1 MHGIRAAI
9 PMRER
14 LIKVGTANPFA
25 RYSAVGAR
33 SRTAL
38 LPDDRKWSSDPT
50 FDALNWSANVC
61 LGNERVRHASDTE
74 LLDKPRP
81 EPVRRAWAASR
92 RAHPT
97 KRPRQEAGASSSR
110 AMPYDQNL

>member
-50 FDALNWSANVC
+50 F
-61 LGNERVRHASDTE
+61 EHASDTE

-81 EPVRRAWAASR
+81 EPVRRVGAASR